1 MATLS
6 AADLAAL
13 AETLTSTIADVE
25 KTSRN
30 IQQHIDAKAKE
41 IGDARGRTYAK
52 AADERI
58 KAVTDEAAIEI
69 RRRDDVI
76 EELRIQ
82 IAHLEQRAHAWF
94 ALEKRVREVVNV
106 ANQRGEGVPAQVLLQ
121 AIAEAQSAGRQDP
134 NQTVPAHIGKEG

>member
-76 EELRIQ
+76 AELRIQ
-82 IAHLEQRAHAWF
+82 LEIQ
-94 ALEKRVREVVNV
+94 VRKAE
-106 ANQRGEGVPAQVLLQ
+106 RGRE
-121 AIAEAQSAGRQDP
+121 AEAALRRIQMLKVWRDNLGRGFVFSDELGHAIDP
-134 NQTVPAHIGKEG
+134 SRFPAPAPARIP